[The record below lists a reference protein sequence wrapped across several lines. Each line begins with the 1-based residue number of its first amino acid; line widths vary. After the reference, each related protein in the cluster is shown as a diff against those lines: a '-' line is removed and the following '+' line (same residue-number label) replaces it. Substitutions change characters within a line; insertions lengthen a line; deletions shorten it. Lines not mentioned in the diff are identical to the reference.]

1 MSWLIL
7 VAALVG
13 AYFFGLAVYR
23 LFLSGKRFADVIGK
37 TRELLVQLD
46 SYELVDPK
54 EASAMGK
61 ADLDRVLAARRA
73 LILRRIRR
81 REDRQRRLVNRIREI
96 DVDKRWS

>member
-61 ADLDRVLAARRA
+61 ADQDRVLASRRA
-73 LILRRIRR
+73 LIGRRIRR